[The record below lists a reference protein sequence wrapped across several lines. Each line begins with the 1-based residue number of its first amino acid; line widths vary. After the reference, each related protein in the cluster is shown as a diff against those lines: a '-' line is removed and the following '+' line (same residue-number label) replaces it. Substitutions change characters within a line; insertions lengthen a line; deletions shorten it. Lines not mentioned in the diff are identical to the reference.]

1 MTANQIAAMLHTP
14 SNNFQLH
21 HMNIMKLSDS
31 YDCDVFAIAIAGTIN
46 AWTHSKMRAH
56 VITCTCLEARKTT
69 YNPHENNSIFLDTSL
84 VSMLRYVDGH
94 EMAMGFGLS
103 AASINGDVIH
113 SVL

>member
-1 MTANQIAAMLHTP
+1 MTVVYLPLQLLKLLMLGLTP
-14 SNNFQLH
+14 KCEHIKLH
-21 HMNIMKLSDS
+21 VL
-31 YDCDVFAIAIAGTIN
+31 
-46 AWTHSKMRAH
+46 AWKHAKRH
-56 VITCTCLEARKTT
+56 
-69 YNPHENNSIFLDTSL
+69 NPHQNNSIFLDTSL